1 MLGELQFSVEE
12 VAAIMEIDFKTFERE
27 IKKDPKI
34 SIIYRRG
41 MLKADAAVRKA
52 IFEQAKQGSTPAQK
66 QMIELI
72 NKAKNP
78 TPKQPGPPTKNEGE
92 IWE

>member
-1 MLGELQFSVEE
+1 MIKLNKKQIEELEMLGELQFSVEE

-41 MLKADAAVRKA
+41 M
-52 IFEQAKQGSTPAQK
+52 
-66 QMIELI
+66 
-72 NKAKNP
+72 
-78 TPKQPGPPTKNEGE
+78 
-92 IWE
+92 